1 MLVPLYDAW
10 VVNRAGILINRVVV
24 TEAADK
30 LAKAGAADAG
40 QAAKTARALAE
51 ATALMESAAARQ
63 PHSTTREIPVW
74 RTYGAAAA
82 LAPSEAAF
90 ALLSGASRSGMLDR
104 IGELWLGEV
113 AAATDHPSEATAAYQ
128 RVDASNLL
136 ISRADAYM
144 LSGDKERAIRQYEF
158 ARISLEAAMQ
168 RESAER
174 LLSDGA
180 DTSSVTAAL
189 MTSAAERVTALY
201 RIGRGLLNA
210 GQPTVAVS
218 VLEEALQKAE
228 TASPGSV
235 AKQSLNLNL
244 ALALARTLPDR
255 PQAFTVA
262 HPSYYPDEKAMA
274 YLQVLAR
281 IRALVHEGIEAGPTA
296 SVDVLAGRIL
306 LLIGDDEQATSLLR
320 EAIHLD
326 PLIADAYLV
335 LGAWYESKG
344 MQLLPLQVYSEGVR
358 ALPDDT
364 SIAVAYAIASYKVL
378 APAESLPLL
387 RQTAKLQTNDP
398 YLFAALGDCCLQLGL
413 TADAREAYEEGLR
426 RAPDAPPLQQRL
438 EALDAWLKAQ
448 HG

>member
-1 MLVPLYDAW
+1 MLEPLYDAW
-10 VVNRAGILINRVVV
+10 VVNRAGILINRVVAE
-24 TEAADK
+24 TADK
-30 LAKAGAADAG
+30 PPKTGAAATE
-40 QAAKTARALAE
+40 QAARTARAVSE
-51 ATALMESAAARQ
+51 ATALMETAAARG
-63 PHSTTREIPVW
+63 PHSAAREVPFW

-82 LAPSEAAF
+82 LAPSDAAF
-90 ALLSGASRSGMLDR
+90 ALLSGASRDGMLDR

-113 AAATDHPSEATAAYQ
+113 ASATDHPSEATAAYQ

-144 LSGDKERAIRQYEF
+144 KSGDRVRAIRQYEF

-174 LLSDGA
+174 LLSGNDDA
-180 DTSSVTAAL
+180 SSVTAAL
-189 MTSAAERVTALY
+189 MTSAAERVTSLY

-210 GQPTVAVS
+210 GQPAVAVV

-235 AKQSLNLNL
+235 AEQSLNLNM
-244 ALALARTLPDR
+244 ALALARTLPD
-255 PQAFTVA
+255 PPKTFTAVY
-262 HPSYYPDEKAMA
+262 PSYYPDEKAVA
-274 YLQVLAR
+274 YLLVLAR
-281 IRALVHEGIEAGPTA
+281 IRALVHMSIGSGPTA

-326 PLIADAYLV
+326 PLIADAYLM

-344 MQLLPLQVYSEGVR
+344 MKLLPLQVYSEGVR
-358 ALPDDT
+358 ALPDDVQ
-364 SIAVAYAIASYKVL
+364 IAVAYAIASYKVL
-378 APAESLPLL
+378 APAEVLPLL
-387 RQTAKLQTNDP
+387 RQTAKLPTKDP
-398 YLFAALGDCCLQLGL
+398 YLFAALGDCYLQLGL
-413 TADAREAYEEGLR
+413 IADGKQAYEEGLR
-426 RAPDAPPLQQRL
+426 RAPGAKPLLQRL
-438 EALDAWLKAQ
+438 ETLDTWLKTH